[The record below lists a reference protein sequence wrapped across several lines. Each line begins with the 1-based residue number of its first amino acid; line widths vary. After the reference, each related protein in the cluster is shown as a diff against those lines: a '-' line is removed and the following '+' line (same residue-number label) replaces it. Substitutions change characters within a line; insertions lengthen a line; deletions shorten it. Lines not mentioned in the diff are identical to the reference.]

1 MYKRQHTFAFEGVN
15 PQCFGDNITAELTVS
30 YNGVPYACNKENYSV
45 RQYCVNKL
53 ADSSVTGALRTLV
66 SDVLAYGAAAQTY
79 MSYNTGALVNN
90 GSDIKNPTYSTF
102 TSLSGFGASF
112 DGTAANDVRWVG
124 AGLTLTNNVAMTF
137 RFYAESVDGLTV
149 TVSINGRTQTFT
161 ASDFAAVDGKAN
173 TYEISFKGIK
183 ANEFADNVTASFARN
198 GAQIG
203 NTVSYSVNAYICA
216 KQADSDANL
225 AALVKAL
232 YNYGTAAKAY
242 NPI

>member
-1 MYKRQHTFAFEGVN
+1 MT
-15 PQCFGDNITAELTVS
+15 LTVS

-173 TYEISFKGIK
+173 TY
-183 ANEFADNVTASFARN
+183 
-198 GAQIG
+198 
-203 NTVSYSVNAYICA
+203 
-216 KQADSDANL
+216 
-225 AALVKAL
+225 
-232 YNYGTAAKAY
+232 
-242 NPI
+242 